1 MLNRS
6 SGLVSCPSNRLMKY
20 NFYVVVNCPASS
32 KMLSC
37 SPTCKT
43 DIECS
48 GRKCC
53 SNVCN
58 TKSCVPANLKDDGKG
73 SYKNQNSS

>member
-1 MLNRS
+1 MI
-6 SGLVSCPSNRLMKY
+6 
-20 NFYVVVNCPASS
+20 
-32 KMLSC
+32 SC

-53 SNVCN
+53 PNVCN
-58 TKSCVPANLKDDGKG
+58 MKSCVPANLKDDGRG
-73 SYKNQNSS
+73 GYKDQKSSKLIHFYITQKL